1 MNPRKYI
8 TDPKILLEEGKAIM
22 TSSDESKYQ
31 LRAPSSPLH
40 EKFFLNQAK
49 KIRNLLDFFL

>member
-22 TSSDESKYQ
+22 TSEREYVIYAFKVFKSHTSKTV
-31 LRAPSSPLH
+31 
-40 EKFFLNQAK
+40 F
-49 KIRNLLDFFL
+49 